1 MRKGE
6 SIWVRANSEVKDD
19 DSERKRREKGGLGL
33 QR

>member
-6 SIWVRANSEVKDD
+6 SVWVRANTEVKDD
-19 DSERKRREKGGLGL
+19 DSERGEKGGLAL